1 MNRDYSISE
10 LPEIAK
16 EIIQNASSKILLFY
30 GEMGVGKTT
39 LIKEISKFLGTQD
52 ITSSPT
58 FSIVNEY
65 STEKNGLVYHF
76 DFYRIE
82 DEEEAM
88 DIGIEDYFYS
98 DNWCF
103 VEWPE
108 NIENLLPLNSVEIHL
123 TLLDNQKRNIQLK
136 QANL

>member
-65 STEKNGLVYHF
+65 YTEKNGLVYHF

-103 VEWPE
+103 IEWPE

-136 QANL
+136 QANP